1 MEPINQ
7 ATLLATLIGS
17 ILASAVS
24 VIGAVITIYKLK
36 PDIRKTKMDG
46 DSAIADAAESL
57 ANGAKITNEMLMARI
72 TQMEE
77 REKKRDKLDVERDQR
92 EEQLRVQLA
101 SMQASL
107 ADWQD
112 WARRLVHQLKS
123 HGYEPVPFKVTEEKK
138 PPLRE

>member
-7 ATLLATLIGS
+7 ATLVATLIGTIIAS
-17 ILASAVS
+17 IVS
-24 VIGAVITIYKLK
+24 VIGAIITIFKLK
-36 PDIRKTKMDG
+36 PEVRKTNADG

-72 TQMEE
+72 LEMEH
-77 REKKRDKLDVERDQR
+77 REKERDKR
-92 EEQLRVQLA
+92 EEELRAQLELVQ
-101 SMQASL
+101 SSL

-123 HGYEPVPFKVTEEKK
+123 HGIDPVAFKPVPKRENGK
-138 PPLRE
+138 PSPLRE

>member
-7 ATLLATLIGS
+7 ATLVATLIGT
-17 ILASAVS
+17 ILASIVS
-24 VIGAVITIYKLK
+24 VIGAIITIYKIK
-36 PDIRKTKMDG
+36 PEVRKTNADG

-57 ANGAKITNEMLMARI
+57 ANGAKITNEMMMARI
-72 TQMEE
+72 LDMEK
-77 REKKRDKLDVERDQR
+77 REEARDKREAELRKELDSVKS
-92 EEQLRVQLA
+92 A
-101 SMQASL
+101 L

-138 PPLRE
+138 PPLLT